1 MVIIDIRNTCLF
13 SRDEATL
20 YECVSVSPSAGPSL
34 TLLVTFSLFGLLGAT
49 HGVTRPCYEAK
60 AETAEEAEGG
70 EVTEYPL
77 PPLIEEPLTAT
88 TSPEQKQ

>member
-1 MVIIDIRNTCLF
+1 MVIIDFRNTCLV

-20 YECVSVSPSAGPSL
+20 YECVSVSPSAGPSI
-34 TLLVTFSLFGLLGAT
+34 TLLVTLSLFGLLGAT
-49 HGVTRPCYEAK
+49 HGVTRPCYE
-60 AETAEEAEGG
+60 ETAEEAEGG